1 MTDEQTVLEV
11 ITLLGQQMFCL
22 VNGKSGSPLGN
33 IATLVLYKFYLSLNY
48 FHNCFFCN
56 TLLAFIKD
64 NL

>member
-33 IATLVLYKFYLSLNY
+33 IATLVLYKFYFSLNY
-48 FHNCFFCN
+48 FQICFFCN
-56 TLLAFIKD
+56 TLLACIKD
-64 NL
+64 NM